1 MSKFAPRLLR
11 LALVVHLNHLCFPLP
26 KLYLPT
32 LLHSTLKQ
40 TTKISE
46 FLQWFPVITANT
58 KKLLPWVKHS
68 VCFPH
73 HLHLSSPTSVP
84 IFFLS
89 VVSFPIPRRASH
101 FSLQPAFPPSLISRS
116 VGLFFML
123 YSSANNILIL
133 PQTLS
138 LWIARLSTLTSKLF
152 NTRIISFYSF
162 LKQNFNIHSEEKVGT
177 NNTDSPGVSWR

>member
-1 MSKFAPRLLR
+1 MVSCYYCKHKKTSSLGET
-11 LALVVHLNHLCFPLP
+11 LCMFSTPSTPFLP
-26 KLYLPT
+26 YLCPY
-32 LLHSTLKQ
+32 
-40 TTKISE
+40 
-46 FLQWFPVITANT
+46 F
-58 KKLLPWVKHS
+58 
-68 VCFPH
+68 
-73 HLHLSSPTSVP
+73 
-84 IFFLS
+84 FFLS
-89 VVSFPIPRRASH
+89 FASFPIPRTASH

-133 PQTLS
+133 PQTVS

-177 NNTDSPGVSWR
+177 NNTDSPGVS